1 MAFVLHNQ
9 NEIVNLIHG
18 ALGNVLVDG
27 MWLANTLTLDSVEF
41 ISGILYAILTHLLMS
56 LGNFINIIYVIHMN
70 LFNLHDAVYIIL
82 ISHLTQPL

>member
-27 MWLANTLTLDSVEF
+27 MWLANTLTLDFVEF
-41 ISGILYAILTHLLMS
+41 ISGILYADRKS
-56 LGNFINIIYVIHMN
+56 V
-70 LFNLHDAVYIIL
+70 V
-82 ISHLTQPL
+82 